1 MVEPRTRSPS
11 ARGHDRPSCEPA
23 SGGLHQQSLLALQ
36 LEEALG
42 LGGVHPEINGPVLVR
57 QAEPGVIGHVR
68 AAPRLRATGVLARTR
83 PASSQGRS
91 FQRPQYCGHG
101 DTIGHPARSA
111 RAGTAPCIGRIK
123 SNRLHP
129 GESTCHAPPLR
140 KCLPRREYRSR
151 VREPV
156 SEHSQSANPL
166 VTAAT
171 AQGDAQADPLLEVLA
186 GLGERPHAT

>member
-36 LEEALG
+36 LEVALG

-68 AAPRLRATGVLARTR
+68 AAPRLRATGILARTR
-83 PASSQGRS
+83 PASSQGCS

-129 GESTCHAPPLR
+129 GESTCHAPSTQEMCPPARVQVQTTGACLR
-140 KCLPRREYRSR
+140 TQPERK
-151 VREPV
+151 
-156 SEHSQSANPL
+156 SARDGRHC
-166 VTAAT
+166 A
-171 AQGDAQADPLLEVLA
+171 
-186 GLGERPHAT
+186 R